1 MLHHTIIQ
9 KQIIDQVTHVPIN
22 LNISFLLPQR
32 GTALFRGEFRL
43 EIATNYTT
51 WVGKVFLQARC
62 EDEIS
67 FKGNPNFQGI
77 LDWILQIVHYYCS
90 K

>member
-32 GTALFRGEFRL
+32 GTALYRGEFRL

-51 WVGKVFLQARC
+51 
-62 EDEIS
+62 
-67 FKGNPNFQGI
+67 
-77 LDWILQIVHYYCS
+77 
-90 K
+90 